1 MARFQR
7 DFVTELKGRIDL
19 HDVVAPYVNLK
30 RAGSSWKGL
39 SPFKQ
44 EKTPSFLV
52 HPEKGFFKCFSSGE
66 AGDAIS
72 FIQKVENLDF
82 QEAVEYLANRFNI
95 TIRYEES
102 SSSDISPNVVSDRK
116 KLFEI
121 HEIAASWYRD
131 RFLEESPEGQFIRD
145 YWTQER
151 GFTLEIAEEF
161 GIGFAPPDCSG
172 LEKLLQGK
180 GYSKEVLD
188 KCGLFFERR
197 GRSAFMPR
205 FRGRLMIP
213 IRDNQERVV
222 AFTAR
227 QLSVTPPN
235 DPAREAKYV
244 NSPETTI
251 FSKGNILFNLD
262 KARRNVNENEKFL
275 LVEGQLDAIRCWEKG
290 AKTVVAPQGTAFT
303 EGQAYLLKRFR
314 PAGVECLLDGDEAG
328 RKAAMR
334 MLPILVKSGIE
345 PSFLILDPGQD
356 PDKLLREGGS
366 DALDQIRAQATS
378 GIDFAI
384 RMQREENEEL
394 TPNRKKTIL
403 ENIFAVICETDSLIA
418 RDEYLAQAVNILK
431 VDESSARH
439 ELNRFMKLRTNSR
452 SYPANEKSAAK
463 EFTENDSGKLT
474 TVEDDLLFLLLHH
487 DNIARSMSQVV
498 DTEWLDRN
506 SGSGRILAKAVA
518 EIREGDWQGT
528 ESLDELLE
536 EEQEKRTAYSLL
548 SRSSSHDNNESYVQA
563 CNSCLRALF
572 LRHLGK
578 LESEL
583 RERFANSGSAGLE
596 KLGLIRNELRDLR
609 EKRKVPPVLNL
620 SPSTS
625 PNSHPIN
632 DHDQSKISSHEI
644 QEEHRQENRSQG
656 EVGEKGGKRRKES
669 PSSQKDHG
677 EKVHC
682 RQEDSYIGRE
692 ESDDAEEYVF

>member
-1 MARFQR
+1 MAKFQR
-7 DFVTELKGRIDL
+7 DFVTELKTRVDL

-52 HPEKGFFKCFSSGE
+52 HPDKGFFKCFSSGE

-82 QEAVEYLANRFNI
+82 QEAVEYIANRFNVP
-95 TIRYEES
+95 IRYEES
-102 SSSDISPNVVSDRK
+102 SSGGTSPNVVSNRRT
-116 KLFEI
+116 LFEI
-121 HEIAASWYRD
+121 HELAASWYRG
-131 RFLEESPEGQFIRD
+131 RFLEESPEGKFIRD

-172 LEKLLQGK
+172 LEKLFQ
-180 GYSKEVLD
+180 SKNFPNEVLD

-227 QLSVTPPN
+227 QLSVTPAN

-275 LVEGQLDAIRCWEKG
+275 LVEGQLDAIRCWGKG

-334 MLPILVKSGIE
+334 MFPILVKSGIE

-356 PDKLLREGGS
+356 PDELLRVGGS
-366 DALDQIRAQATS
+366 AALEKIRSQAKS

-384 RMQREENEEL
+384 RMQIEENKEL
-394 TPNRKKTIL
+394 TPTRKTTIL
-403 ENIFAVICETDSLIA
+403 ENIFAVISETDSLIA
-418 RDEYLAQAVNILK
+418 RDEYLSQAVNILK

-439 ELNRFMKLRTNSR
+439 ELNRFLKLRAKSR
-452 SYPANEKSAAK
+452 SYSAHEESAAK
-463 EFTENDSGKLT
+463 EFGENDSGKLT

-487 DNIARSMSQVV
+487 DKIAFPLAQVV
-498 DTEWLDRN
+498 DPEWLDRN
-506 SGSGRILAKAVA
+506 SDSGRILAKAVA
-518 EIREGDWQGT
+518 EIREGDWRGT

-536 EEQEKRTAYSLL
+536 EEQEKRKAYSLL
-548 SRSSSHDNNESYVQA
+548 SRSSTHDKNESYVQA
-563 CNSCLRALF
+563 CNSCLSTLF
-572 LRHLGK
+572 LRHLSK
-578 LESEL
+578 CESDV
-583 RERFANSGSAGLE
+583 RERFANFGNEGKE
-596 KLGLIRNELRDLR
+596 KLELLRKELSDLR
-609 EKRKVPPVLNL
+609 EKRKVSPILNL
-620 SPSTS
+620 SSPSS

-632 DHDQSKISSHEI
+632 DHDQSKTSSFESKENHRPENRV
-644 QEEHRQENRSQG
+644 QKETGNEEGNGRQESPDS
-656 EVGEKGGKRRKES
+656 EKEGSKANG
-669 PSSQKDHG
+669 
-677 EKVHC
+677 
-682 RQEDSYIGRE
+682 RQEGRSIIRE
-692 ESDDAEEYVF
+692 ERNDAEEYVF